1 MLRVVA
7 CVVFSPEF
15 DVVRK
20 ACRWDL
26 PPNGSKQIS
35 DMAFSVEER
44 KALYGAIMRY
54 MAISFV
60 VQSTLRFLFCLW
72 CVFTAAMSIARDDS
86 KRANEVK
93 KAIQRA
99 PSLPSTSNPGQSAQ
113 SVHGCHIVLM
123 CLYLPV
129 NACPRFGSLSSCNM
143 STCSREESHHCRL
156 PWSIPH
162 TS

>member
-1 MLRVVA
+1 MVRS
-7 CVVFSPEF
+7 CVIRPFRLSCILHCE
-15 DVVRK
+15 
-20 ACRWDL
+20 
-26 PPNGSKQIS
+26 
-35 DMAFSVEER
+35 
-44 KALYGAIMRY
+44 
-54 MAISFV
+54 
-60 VQSTLRFLFCLW
+60 FLFCLW

-129 NACPRFGSLSSCNM
+129 NACPRLARSPRATCPHAPGKKATTVGSLGPSP
-143 STCSREESHHCRL
+143 TPAEREPTLGGAGASADTL
-156 PWSIPH
+156 PADRECAVFRTGGGALETYAAVHIC
-162 TS
+162 